1 MKFVQYFDGHIVINF
16 FGLLIRVKHSFKY
29 KCPEVVECGINI
41 ETPHPLL
48 PSLKGRE
55 EQIIVSL
62 TSFPA
67 RINIVVK
74 TIKTL
79 LTQTLKPDAVILW
92 LAPEQ
97 FPNGEKDLPQELL
110 DLRQYGLTIDWYKDI
125 RSYKK
130 IIPTL
135 KKYPNAIIIT
145 TDDDIYYAPD
155 TVESL
160 YKSYLEHKDE
170 VHAHRCD
177 WLKVVDAQPDDSRSV
192 IARSSGEDS
201 KPLTLTLSQGEGMT
215 EDVQSKKKVI
225 KWEKT
230 RELYLDRHRGVA
242 SFHNR
247 LTGYGAVLY
256 PPNCFYKDVCDEELI
271 KELIPTHDDVWLWA
285 MATLNGYK
293 TRLVK
298 GYSESIN
305 YVENSQQYG
314 LCKINKKGVGMSLD
328 EAYEIML
335 NKYPQLL
342 EILEKE
348 EAEC

>member
-29 KCPEVVECGINI
+29 KCPEVVECGIT
-41 ETPHPLL
+41 TPSPQ
-48 PSLKGRE
+48 PSPTRGEGEK
-55 EQIIVSL
+55 IIVSL

-110 DLRQYGLTIDWYKDI
+110 NLKQYGLTIDWYKDI

-135 KKYPNAIIIT
+135 KKYPNAVIIT

-155 TVESL
+155 TIESL
-160 YKSYLEHKDE
+160 YKSYLEHKNE

-177 WLKVVDAQPDDSRSV
+177 WLKVVEEDAQTVPHPS
-192 IARSSGEDS
+192 
-201 KPLTLTLSQGEGMT
+201 PLLQGEGMT
-215 EDVQSKKKVI
+215 EVVQTQKKVI

-256 PPNCFYKDVCDEELI
+256 PPNCFYKDVCNESLI
-271 KELIPTHDDVWLWA
+271 KELIPTHDDIWLWA

>member
-29 KCPEVVECGINI
+29 NCPEVVECGI
-41 ETPHPLL
+41 TTSSPQ
-48 PSLKGRE
+48 PSPTRGEGEK
-55 EQIIVSL
+55 IIVSL

-110 DLRQYGLTIDWYKDI
+110 DLKQYGLTIDWYKDI

-135 KKYPNAIIIT
+135 KKYPNAVVIT

-155 TVESL
+155 TLESL
-160 YKSYLEHKDE
+160 YKSYLEHKNE

-177 WLKVVDAQPDDSRSV
+177 WLKVVEEDAKTVPHPS
-192 IARSSGEDS
+192 
-201 KPLTLTLSQGEGMT
+201 PLLQGEGMT
-215 EDVQSKKKVI
+215 EVVQTQKKVI

-256 PPNCFYKDVCDEELI
+256 PPNCFYKDVCDESLI

-285 MATLNGYK
+285 MVTLNGYK

>member
-29 KCPEVVECGINI
+29 NCPEVVECGIK
-41 ETPHPLL
+41 HS
-48 PSLKGRE
+48 PSPTRSEGEK
-55 EQIIVSL
+55 IIVSL

-79 LTQTLKPDAVILW
+79 LTQTLKPDAVMLW

-110 DLRQYGLTIDWYKDI
+110 DLKQYGLTIDWYKDI

-135 KKYPNAIIIT
+135 KKYPNAVIIT

-160 YKSYLEHKDE
+160 YKSYLEHRNE

-177 WLKVVDAQPDDSRSV
+177 WLKVVEEDAKTVPHPS
-192 IARSSGEDS
+192 
-201 KPLTLTLSQGEGMT
+201 PLLEGEGIT
-215 EDVQSKKKVI
+215 EVVQTQKKVI

-256 PPNCFYKDVCDEELI
+256 PPNCFYKDVCDESLI
-271 KELIPTHDDVWLWA
+271 KELIPTHDDIWLWA

>member
-29 KCPEVVECGINI
+29 NCPEVVECGIK
-41 ETPHPLL
+41 HS
-48 PSLKGRE
+48 PSPTRSEGEK
-55 EQIIVSL
+55 IIVSL

-110 DLRQYGLTIDWYKDI
+110 DLKQYGLTIDWYKDI

-135 KKYPNAIIIT
+135 KKYPNAVIIT

-160 YKSYLEHKDE
+160 YKSYLEHKNE

-177 WLKVVDAQPDDSRSV
+177 WLKVVEEDAKTVPHPS
-192 IARSSGEDS
+192 
-201 KPLTLTLSQGEGMT
+201 PLLEGEGMT
-215 EDVQSKKKVI
+215 EVVQTQKKVI

-256 PPNCFYKDVCDEELI
+256 PPNCFYKDVCDESLI
-271 KELIPTHDDVWLWA
+271 KELIPTHDDIWLWA

>member
-29 KCPEVVECGINI
+29 NCPEVVECGI
-41 ETPHPLL
+41 TTSSPQ
-48 PSLKGRE
+48 PSPTRGEGEK
-55 EQIIVSL
+55 IIVSL

-110 DLRQYGLTIDWYKDI
+110 DLKQYGLTIDWYKDI

-135 KKYPNAIIIT
+135 KKYPNAVVIT

-160 YKSYLEHKDE
+160 YKSYLEHKNE

-177 WLKVVDAQPDDSRSV
+177 WLKVVEEDAKTVPHPS
-192 IARSSGEDS
+192 
-201 KPLTLTLSQGEGMT
+201 PLLQGEGMT
-215 EDVQSKKKVI
+215 EVVQTQKKVI

-256 PPNCFYKDVCDEELI
+256 PPNCFYKDVCDESLI
-271 KELIPTHDDVWLWA
+271 KELIPTHDDIWLWA

>member
-29 KCPEVVECGINI
+29 KCPEVVECGIN
-41 ETPHPLL
+41 TTSPHPN
-48 PSLKGRE
+48 PPPIKGGDDACDAQTRQ

-110 DLRQYGLTIDWYKDI
+110 DLKQYGLTIDWYKDI

-135 KKYPNAIIIT
+135 KKYPNAVIIT
-145 TDDDIYYAPD
+145 TDDDIYYASD

-177 WLKVVDAQPDDSRSV
+177 WLKVVEESLNTPHPNPLPQGAREDACN
-192 IARSSGEDS
+192 A
-201 KPLTLTLSQGEGMT
+201 
-215 EDVQSKKKVI
+215 QSKKKVI

-256 PPNCFYKDVCDEELI
+256 PPNCFYKDVCNEELI

-293 TRLVK
+293 TRLVN

>member
-1 MKFVQYFDGHIVINF
+1 MKFVQYFDGHIVINI

-29 KCPEVVECGINI
+29 NCPEVVECGIK
-41 ETPHPLL
+41 HS
-48 PSLKGRE
+48 PSPTRSEGEK
-55 EQIIVSL
+55 IIVSL

-110 DLRQYGLTIDWYKDI
+110 DLKQYGLTIDWYKDI

-135 KKYPNAIIIT
+135 KKYPNAVIIT

-160 YKSYLEHKDE
+160 YKSYLEHKNE

-177 WLKVVDAQPDDSRSV
+177 WLKVVEEDAKTVPHPS
-192 IARSSGEDS
+192 
-201 KPLTLTLSQGEGMT
+201 PLLEGEGIT
-215 EDVQSKKKVI
+215 EVVQTQKKVI

-242 SFHNR
+242 SFHNI

-256 PPNCFYKDVCDEELI
+256 PPNCFYKDVCNESLI
-271 KELIPTHDDVWLWA
+271 KELIPTHDDIWLWA

>member
-29 KCPEVVECGINI
+29 KCPEVVECGIK
-41 ETPHPLL
+41 HS
-48 PSLKGRE
+48 PSPTRSEGEK
-55 EQIIVSL
+55 IIVSL

-110 DLRQYGLTIDWYKDI
+110 DLKQYGLTIDWYKDI

-135 KKYPNAIIIT
+135 KKYPNAVVIT

-160 YKSYLEHKDE
+160 YKSYLEHRNE

-177 WLKVVDAQPDDSRSV
+177 WLKVEMDVQEISPRPNFPSIKGGNDTCDAQ
-192 IARSSGEDS
+192 
-201 KPLTLTLSQGEGMT
+201 TQ
-215 EDVQSKKKVI
+215 KKVI

-230 RELYLDRHRGVA
+230 RELYLDRHRDVA

-256 PPNCFYKDVCDEELI
+256 PPNCFYKDVCDESLI
-271 KELIPTHDDVWLWA
+271 K
-285 MATLNGYK
+285 
-293 TRLVK
+293 
-298 GYSESIN
+298 
-305 YVENSQQYG
+305 
-314 LCKINKKGVGMSLD
+314 
-328 EAYEIML
+328 
-335 NKYPQLL
+335 
-342 EILEKE
+342 
-348 EAEC
+348 